1 DFWLLLV
8 TCKADSKSVRRF
20 MMDWVVKL
28 FKTLDE
34 SDANS
39 FAEYLAED
47 SSFTFGNA
55 ETVKGKGP
63 IRDHVAGFFSSIDGL
78 QHKLLGTWQADD
90 MIFIKGEVTYT
101 RKDKRTLTVPFFNV
115 FKMDHE
121 LIREYLIYT
130 DNSALFS

>member
-1 DFWLLLV
+1 ML
-8 TCKADSKSVRRF
+8 TASG
-20 MMDWVVKL
+20 
-28 FKTLDE
+28 
-34 SDANS
+34 
-39 FAEYLAED
+39 YLAEN

-55 ETVKGKGP
+55 EPVKGKGT
-63 IRDHVAGFFSSIDGL
+63 IRDHVAGFSSIEGL

-90 MIFIKGEVTYT
+90 MVFIKGEVTYT
-101 RKDKRTLTVPFFNV
+101 RKDKRTLTVPFLNV